1 MPASTTDAQAA
12 EGTRRIR
19 TERGGPNQLRYC
31 RVDGPA
37 GVSLTSLVT
46 LVPLEHSRSYFAHE
60 IASEGRWRSGVPVIV
75 ILPSGQS
82 DRPAP
87 ADWFPELYAQMR
99 RAREREAPP
108 LFRLR
113 NGGSIDIGIL
123 DIQIELHA
131 DDGMT
136 ARLIESG
143 AFTAENL
150 AFLDRITG
158 EQIAPPMVFAT
169 ALHNYHS
176 TGKRHYHFHNLI
188 FGLRKEIEADGQER
202 VGTIDLNP
210 LIAAL
215 NERHDQNI
223 VAGRKH

>member
-1 MPASTTDAQAA
+1 MPARTTDAQAA
-12 EGTRRIR
+12 EGIR
-19 TERGGPNQLRYC
+19 HFHTERGEPHGLRYC
-31 RVDGPA
+31 RMECPE
-37 GVSLTSLVT
+37 GVSMISTVA

-60 IASEGRWRSGVPVIV
+60 IANEGRWRSGVPVIV

-99 RAREREAPP
+99 WAREREAPP

-113 NGGSIDIGIL
+113 NGGSIDIGII

-150 AFLDRITG
+150 AFLDQITG

-188 FGLRKEIEADGQER
+188 FGLRKEMADGQER